1 MWSAGNF
8 SLFILC
14 VGVDLPCSI
23 FGDDVWCCNQPNC
36 KFWDTNSNGID
47 YDITVSGASGSAC
60 PWIWCVWGRRYCLWT
75 QRQLSFF
82 GRSERGW
89 FQPSSVR
96 VWRRWG
102 VYLEVMNRDT
112 SSGLDAE
119 DMRYLMI
126 CARVRSGLLLAGMVN
141 SSEENM

>member
-1 MWSAGNF
+1 M
-8 SLFILC
+8 
-14 VGVDLPCSI
+14 
-23 FGDDVWCCNQPNC
+23 
-36 KFWDTNSNGID
+36 
-47 YDITVSGASGSAC
+47 
-60 PWIWCVWGRRYCLWT
+60 
-75 QRQLSFF
+75 
-82 GRSERGW
+82 
-89 FQPSSVR
+89 R